1 MARCFNMETG
11 GTGDIL
17 FSYDTADGMRVY
29 RSRAG
34 REEVQKPNVLE
45 AHRGVE
51 NAEIVKLENEYPV
64 VIFQS
69 YHDRRVC
76 IRSKE
81 AQPRAFGTIQ
91 KEDGVRMG
99 YLFYDDTKAQADYE
113 KIVRLYENGYVFD
126 HSEKDTVNGRFG
138 RRISAETLVFVTRD
152 KTKPR
157 LWGDTIVRFFTGSQL
172 TIPLETLHRID
183 RLLADC

>member
-1 MARCFNMETG
+1 METG
-11 GTGDIL
+11 GTGAGDIL

-34 REEVQKPNVLE
+34 REVVRKPDFLEVHE
-45 AHRGVE
+45 GVE
-51 NAEIVKLENEYPV
+51 NARILELEKQYPV
-64 VIFQS
+64 VIFES
-69 YHDRRVC
+69 WRDRRVC

-81 AQPRAFGTIQ
+81 APQPVDGTIQ
-91 KEDGVRMG
+91 EKDSIEFDYFKWPHDDDSAREDYNKIVQ
-99 YLFYDDTKAQADYE
+99 LYE
-113 KIVRLYENGYVFD
+113 KGYAFD
-126 HSEKDTVNGRFG
+126 HCDQRRLNGKHG
-138 RRISAETLVFVTRD
+138 VKVSAETLVFVTRD

-157 LWGDTIVRFFTGSQL
+157 LWGDTIVKFFTGSQL